1 MQRYIPP
8 ITKTLLIVNVL
19 LFAATYL
26 IKSLGVNLE
35 VVLGAFFPGS
45 PNFQFYQVITHMFM
59 HGGFAHILFNM
70 IALWSFGSAI
80 EMTLGPKKYAIF
92 YFVCGIGAYVL
103 FNVVNYIQVDS
114 LINSLA
120 AQGTDI
126 EQLFH

>member
-1 MQRYIPP
+1 
-8 ITKTLLIVNVL
+8 
-19 LFAATYL
+19 
-26 IKSLGVNLE
+26 
-35 VVLGAFFPGS
+35 
-45 PNFQFYQVITHMFM
+45 MFM

-103 FNVVNYIQVDS
+103 FNVVNYIRVDS
-114 LINSLA
+114 LINSLV

-126 EQLFH
+126 EQLFHLSKLGINGNLINDTTNATFRGNPEEVKELFGF

>member
-1 MQRYIPP
+1 
-8 ITKTLLIVNVL
+8 
-19 LFAATYL
+19 
-26 IKSLGVNLE
+26 
-35 VVLGAFFPGS
+35 
-45 PNFQFYQVITHMFM
+45 MFM

-114 LINSLA
+114 LINSLV

-126 EQLFH
+126 EQLFIFQNSVLMVI

>member
-1 MQRYIPP
+1 
-8 ITKTLLIVNVL
+8 
-19 LFAATYL
+19 
-26 IKSLGVNLE
+26 
-35 VVLGAFFPGS
+35 
-45 PNFQFYQVITHMFM
+45 MFM

-114 LINSLA
+114 LINSLV
-120 AQGTDI
+120 AQ
-126 EQLFH
+126 EQISNSFFIFQNSVLMVI